1 MREKILDLLSSSK
14 SYSVKDIMV
23 ALGIEREEE
32 TRELLSEMCNELVL
46 IKTKKKKYSLF
57 ENSLLQKG
65 KISIAKGGYGFVSYG
80 GERDAFIHVHNLNGA
95 INGDTVAI
103 EIVKK
108 DNTRVEAK
116 VVKIASRKSM
126 PFIGEVVI
134 RKNKTY
140 ILLDDIKID
149 VAVVLEEQKCSIVEG
164 TKVVV
169 NLKNEIQKGVY
180 AGEIIEVLGHKN
192 DPGVDLKSITK
203 SYNIPDKFPDEVV
216 AALRNIPSVV
226 TDDVIDEK
234 INQGAVDLRSENI
247 FTIDGNDTKDI
258 DDAVSIKILENG
270 NYELSVHIANVSHY
284 VNVGSPIWTDAMN
297 RGTSVYIPGASI
309 PMLPREL
316 SNGICSLN
324 PEVDRLALTF
334 KMEIDHNG
342 NVVNFDAFESIINSR
357 KQMTYKNVNKI
368 LEEGIVPEGYESF
381 ESDLKVMQKL
391 AHKIRANRERRG
403 SIDFNISENK
413 IEVDSMGKPVSIT
426 LRPRG
431 EAENLIED
439 FMVLT
444 GESASEYLDENG
456 YEDDHIYRIH
466 GQPLEEK
473 ISRYKAFLSSLNY
486 DSRRLDYLNGR
497 NLQLFLDDMKDKK
510 EYLIIAKELLKC
522 MPKAVYSKSNMGHFA
537 LGSKSDCQVTSPIRR
552 AGDLVNH
559 VLIKDNIYKKK
570 QDTNLRKQLTYLASR
585 ASITERNA
593 AECESAANKMKMAEY
608 MQDYI
613 GEEFEG
619 IIIGIGDPGFA
630 VELPNLIQ
638 GFVPSISLVDDD
650 YNYHEEKLSF
660 IGRTSNHRYSLGD
673 RVTIKVK
680 KASKEARTI
689 DFEIASSLDKKN
701 IKVKKN

>member
-1 MREKILDLLSSSK
+1 MREKILDLLKSSK
-14 SYSVKDIMV
+14 SYSVKDIID
-23 ALGIEREEE
+23 ALGINSENEIRKI
-32 TRELLSEMCNELVL
+32 LSEMCNELVL
-46 IKTKKKKYSLF
+46 FKTKKNKYILF
-57 ENSLLQKG
+57 DNCLLKKG

-80 GERDAFIHVHNLNGA
+80 GDRDAFVHVRDLNGA

-108 DNTRVEAK
+108 DNAKVEAK
-116 VVKIASRKSM
+116 VVKIASRESM

-134 RKNKTY
+134 KKNKTY
-140 ILLDDIKID
+140 ILLDDIRID
-149 VAVVLEEQKCSIVEG
+149 VAVVLEDEKCSIVDG

-180 AGEIIEVLGHKN
+180 VAEVIEVLGHKN
-192 DPGVDLKSITK
+192 DPGVDLKSITR
-203 SYNIPDKFPDEVV
+203 SYNIPDKFPSEVEAALKDIPSEVTDEVTKEM
-216 AALRNIPSVV
+216 LSKG
-226 TDDVIDEK
+226 T
-234 INQGAVDLRSENI
+234 VDLRSENI
-247 FTIDGNDTKDI
+247 FTIDGDDTKDI

-309 PMLPREL
+309 PMLPRKL

-334 KMEIDHNG
+334 KMEIDNNG
-342 NVVNFDAFESIINSR
+342 NVVDFDTFESIINSR

-368 LEEGIVPEGYESF
+368 LEENEIPEGYESF
-381 ESDLKVMQKL
+381 ENDLKVMQKL

-403 SIDFNISENK
+403 SINFDINENK
-413 IEVDSMGKPVSIT
+413 IEVDDMGKPVSVT

-444 GESASEYLDENG
+444 GESASKYLDDNG
-456 YEDDHIYRIH
+456 YEDAHIYRVH
-466 GQPLEEK
+466 GEPLEEK
-473 ISRYKAFLSSLNY
+473 INKYKAFLSSINC

-522 MPKAVYSKSNMGHFA
+522 MPKAVYSKDNMGHFA

-552 AGDLVNH
+552 AGDLINH
-559 VLIKDNIYKKK
+559 VLIKENIYHKKE
-570 QDTNLRKQLTYLASR
+570 DTSLRKQLVYLAAR
-585 ASITERNA
+585 ASLTERNA

-608 MQDYI
+608 MQDHI

-619 IIIGIGDPGFA
+619 IIIGIGEPGFA

-638 GFVPSISLVDDD
+638 GFVAANSLVDDNYI
-650 YNYHEEKLSF
+650 YNVEKLSF
-660 IGRTSNHRYSLGD
+660 IGKTSNHKYSLGD
-673 RVTIKVK
+673 TVTIKVK
-680 KASKEARTI
+680 NASKEAKTI
-689 DFEIASSLDKKN
+689 DFEIACSLYKKN
-701 IKVKKN
+701 IKVRKK

>member
-1 MREKILDLLSSSK
+1 MREKILDLLSSAK
-14 SYSVKDIMV
+14 SYSAKDIMD
-23 ALGIEREEE
+23 ALGIESEEE
-32 TRELLSEMCNELVL
+32 TRKLLSEMCNELVL
-46 IKTKKKKYSLF
+46 IKTKKKNYSLF
-57 ENSLLQKG
+57 ENSLLKKG

-80 GERDAFIHVHNLNGA
+80 GERDAFIHIRDLNGA

-108 DNTRVEAK
+108 DNTKVEAK
-116 VVKIASRKSM
+116 VVKIASRESM

-134 RKNKTY
+134 KKNKTY
-140 ILLDDIKID
+140 ILLDDARIEFT
-149 VAVVLEEQKCSIVEG
+149 VVLDDEKSSIVDG

-169 NLKNEIQKGVY
+169 NLKNKIQKDTY
-180 AGEIIEVLGHKN
+180 AAEVIEVLGHKN
-192 DPGVDLKSITK
+192 DPGIDLKSITR
-203 SYNIPDKFPDEVV
+203 SYNIPDKFPAEVE
-216 AALRNIPSVV
+216 AALKNVPSEV
-226 TDDVIDEK
+226 TNDVIEEK
-234 INQGAVDLRSENI
+234 INLGAVDLRNENI
-247 FTIDGNDTKDI
+247 FTIDGDDTKDI
-258 DDAVSIKILENG
+258 DDAISIKILENG

-284 VNVGSPIWTDAMN
+284 VNVGSPIWKDAMN

-342 NVVNFDAFESIINSR
+342 NVVNFDTFESIINSKR
-357 KQMTYKNVNKI
+357 QMTYKNVNKI
-368 LEEGIVPEGYESF
+368 LEDGIVPEGYESF
-381 ESDLKVMQKL
+381 ESDLKIMRQL

-403 SIDFNISENK
+403 SINFDINENK
-413 IEVDSMGKPVSIT
+413 IEVDSMGKPVNVT

-444 GESASEYLDENG
+444 GESASKYLDENG

-466 GQPLEEK
+466 GEPLEEK
-473 ISRYKAFLSSLNY
+473 ISRYKAFLSSLNC

-522 MPKAVYSKSNMGHFA
+522 MPKAIYSKSNMGHFA

-552 AGDLVNH
+552 AGDLINH
-559 VLIKDNIYKKK
+559 VLIKENIYKKK
-570 QDTNLRKQLTYLASR
+570 EDTSLRKQLTYLAAR
-585 ASITERNA
+585 ASTTERNA

-608 MQDYI
+608 MQDHI

-619 IIIGIGDPGFA
+619 IIIGIGDSGFS

-638 GFVPSISLVDDD
+638 GFVPAISLVDDN

-660 IGRTSNHRYSLGD
+660 IGKTSNHRYSLGD

-680 KASKEARTI
+680 NASKEARTI
-689 DFEIASSLDKKN
+689 DFQIASSLDKKN